1 MFIQKLIPMACL
13 TAVLGFSAPST
24 AQVTDAIKHAG
35 QATADAGKKVGTGV
49 KHGAQTVGHE
59 TNRVVTG
66 APKATG
72 RCRDGTYTNS
82 TARSSACSRHGGVSK
97 WYY

>member
-1 MFIQKLIPMACL
+1 
-13 TAVLGFSAPST
+13 VLGFSPPST

-35 QATADAGKKVGTGV
+35 QATADAGKKTAQAAGRAGEKVGTGV

-59 TNRVVTG
+59 TKRVVTG
-66 APKATG
+66 APRATG

-82 TARSSACSRHGGVSK
+82 TARSGACSRHGGVAK